1 MLVTMVG
8 GRVFDQFENGLA
20 VSLAIQFGR
29 PAGRLAGNCWSRW
42 RDLDWADSI
51 QAAGARS
58 PCDGR
63 NQMATVSQTV
73 RRTVQFKFT
82 LPAGSSTHLTSL
94 LRAAA
99 PFYEAFGGRR
109 VRLLQN
115 VDDPARFMHEIEY
128 ETHEVIELN
137 RQRVASDP
145 RVQAYLQT
153 WRTLLPGSI
162 EIDVYQEVG

>member
-1 MLVTMVG
+1 M
-8 GRVFDQFENGLA
+8 
-20 VSLAIQFGR
+20 
-29 PAGRLAGNCWSRW
+29 
-42 RDLDWADSI
+42 
-51 QAAGARS
+51 
-58 PCDGR
+58 GR
-63 NQMATVSQTV
+63 NPMATESHTV

-82 LPAGSSTHLTSL
+82 LPAASSTHLASL

-109 VRLLQN
+109 MRLLQN

-153 WRTLLPGSI
+153 WRSLLPGAI